1 MGHFFSCLCL
11 LLVEI
16 SDALRSVREPPIST
30 DKIITTKTDDPENN
44 EELRTAMEKIKSETQ
59 FDRVVLEEFTPNGL
73 QRRINSLFQQSFC

>member
-16 SDALRSVREPPIST
+16 GDALRSVHVPPIST

-73 QRRINSLFQQSFC
+73 QRRIDSLFQQSFC